1 MIRIALKMM
10 RKNVRQLIPAGIAII
25 VGTAFLAATFLFGN
39 SLDRSMRD
47 QISAAYGTANFIVED
62 NRYANVQTYATEGE
76 AKAAAQEQENI
87 DNPVLSDVIQQARN
101 EKVASYRL
109 DTSSVAVVTTQ
120 RTNKTATSTMIPMGS
135 DASIMPL
142 KLVKGRYPTKPGEI
156 ALDQR
161 RVAKQGWKL
170 GDEVTYALQTWAGPD
185 SASAQESYVKAK
197 VVGFVSDP
205 NHAFPLAASVSV
217 ASQDDFVA
225 ASVESIIKLN
235 IAGVVSTYQ
244 SLAEQ
249 KQQLEEQKANP
260 EKFKNADE
268 TSLVTQNDVKESE
281 GYYND
286 TVKETGMDFMQA
298 QAWLA
303 QYKAHE
309 ITPDANTYNTRDF
322 SVNGLYLRAK
332 DGVTTQQ
339 LAQIFPKKL
348 WKVTTRSA
356 SEKKMMDNLGNGT
369 DFVRIFLLTFGL
381 LALFVAALVISNT
394 FQVLVAQRR
403 RTLALLRAI
412 GAKKKQ
418 LYHMVEWEAIAL
430 GLVSSALG
438 VGVACLIIFILD
450 ATNVTFGANEVQSG
464 VQFFFIPSN
473 LVFSVPMIAGTV
485 ITLIASLTAARLA
498 TKVTPLEALRPMDQI
513 PTKKAGFLRAA
524 LSILLMLIGG
534 ALVAWVVYATNNDMV
549 MKAKNI
555 NQMAMTV
562 VGLAVLGCAL
572 LLVGLIISAIWW
584 MPVLMKI
591 GNAVASHVGPASRVA
606 AANVSRNP
614 RRVASTG
621 VALLIGVTLVST
633 IATGAAT
640 VKTTMNSILDN
651 KFSVDMNVVSSK
663 LTASKVK
670 SVRSVDGVEGAGLV
684 YKTLAEVDK
693 PALQDDSATVVS
705 ISAKDRRDVIRGAA
719 ATESLPR
726 GEALMSSDKVKK
738 WGKRQ
743 LKSGDKITLT
753 VDGDVQA
760 DGTVKKDQLT
770 FTVKIVDF
778 RLPDGARDTPVLLVN
793 PEDLPQSVK
802 VASNAQMWA
811 KISENI
817 NIVQLMS
824 DIPDEVGDGE
834 AYVMGP
840 AVERQLMNLII
851 DRMMISLI
859 TLLAVAVL
867 IALVGVANTLSL
879 SVIERTRESATLRA
893 VGMTRGQ
900 LKRSLAV
907 EALIISIVASL
918 AGIILGTT
926 FGGFGAWVVLQSAF
940 GKTTLMINWTI
951 SAIIVVVALV
961 AALISSVAPAR
972 RAIKTPPVEAL
983 AEA

>member
-47 QISAAYGTANFIVED
+47 QVSAAYGTANFIVED
-62 NRYANVQTYATEGE
+62 NRYANEQTYATKEE

-87 DNPVLSDVIQQARN
+87 DNPVLSDVIKQARN

-109 DTSSVAVVTTQ
+109 NTSSVAVVTTQ

-185 SASAQESYVKAK
+185 STSAQESYVKAK

-225 ASVESIIKLN
+225 ASVESITKLN

-244 SLAEQ
+244 SLAQQ

-268 TSLVTQNDVKESE
+268 TSLVTQNDVKETE

-309 ITPDANTYNTRDF
+309 ITPDANTYKTHDF

-356 SEKKMMDNLGNGT
+356 SEKKAMDNLGNGT
-369 DFVRIFLLTFGL
+369 DIVRIFLLTFGL

-464 VQFFFIPSN
+464 VQFFFIPSA
-473 LVFSVPMIAGTV
+473 LVFDVPIIAGTV

-513 PTKKAGFLRAA
+513 PTKKAGFARAA
-524 LSILLMLIGG
+524 FSILLMLFGG
-534 ALVAWVVYATNNDMV
+534 ALVAWVSYATQNNMV
-549 MKAKNI
+549 LKAKDVNH
-555 NQMAMTV
+555 MAMTV
-562 VGLAVLGCAL
+562 IGLAVLGCAL
-572 LLVGLIISAIWW
+572 LLVGFIISAIWW

-591 GNAVASHVGPASRVA
+591 GNVFASHVGPASRVA
-606 AANVSRNP
+606 AANVARNP
-614 RRVASTG
+614 RRVSSTG

-684 YKTLAEVDK
+684 YKTFAEVDK
-693 PALQDDSATVVS
+693 PALEDDSATVVS

-719 ATESLPR
+719 ATASLPR
-726 GEALMSSDKVKK
+726 GSALMSSDKVKK

-743 LKSGDKITLT
+743 LKSGDKITLS

-778 RLPDGARDTPVLLVN
+778 RLPDGASESPVLLVN
-793 PEDLPQSVK
+793 PQDLPQSVK

-824 DIPDEVGDGE
+824 DIPDEIGDGE

-859 TLLAVAVL
+859 ALLAVAVL

>member
-47 QISAAYGTANFIVED
+47 QVSAAYGTANFIVED
-62 NRYANVQTYATEGE
+62 NRYANEQTYATKEE
-76 AKAAAQEQENI
+76 AKAASQEQENI
-87 DNPVLSDVIQQARN
+87 DNPVLSDVIEQARN
-101 EKVASYRL
+101 EKITSYRL
-109 DTSSVAVVTTQ
+109 DTSSVAVVTTK

-185 SASAQESYVKAK
+185 STSAQESYVKAT

-205 NHAFPLAASVSV
+205 THAFPLAASVSV
-217 ASQDDFVA
+217 ASQGDFVA
-225 ASVESIIKLN
+225 ASVESIHKLD

-244 SLAEQ
+244 SLAQQ

-268 TSLVTQNDVKESE
+268 TSLVTENDVKETE

-286 TVKETGMDFMQA
+286 SVKETGMDFMQA
-298 QAWLA
+298 QAWLT

-322 SVNGLYLRAK
+322 SINGLYLRAK
-332 DGVTTQQ
+332 AGVTTAQ

-356 SEKKMMDNLGNGT
+356 SEKKTMDNLGNGT

-403 RTLALLRAI
+403 RTLALLRAM

-430 GLVSSALG
+430 SLVSSALG

-524 LSILLMLIGG
+524 LSVLLLLIGG
-534 ALVAWVVYATNNDMV
+534 ALVAWVVYATNNNMV

-562 VGLAVLGCAL
+562 IGLAVLGCAL

-651 KFSVDMNVVSSK
+651 KFSVDMNVVYSK

-684 YKTLAEVDK
+684 YKTSAEVDK
-693 PALQDDSATVVS
+693 PALQDDSATVIS

-719 ATESLPR
+719 ATAPLPR
-726 GEALMSSDKVKK
+726 GSALMSSDKVKK
-738 WGKRQ
+738 WGKKQ

-778 RLPDGARDTPVLLVN
+778 RLPDGASGSPVLLVN

-824 DIPDEVGDGE
+824 DLSDEFGDGE
-834 AYVMGP
+834 AYVMSP
-840 AVERQLMNLII
+840 AVQRQLMNLII

-859 TLLAVAVL
+859 ALLAVAVL

-951 SAIIVVVALV
+951 STIIVVVALV

>member
-684 YKTLAEVDK
+684 YKTSAEVDK

-719 ATESLPR
+719 ATASLPR
-726 GEALMSSDKVKK
+726 GSALMSSDKVKK

-859 TLLAVAVL
+859 ALLAVAVL

-951 SAIIVVVALV
+951 SAIIVMVALV

>member
-47 QISAAYGTANFIVED
+47 QVSAAYGTANFIVED
-62 NRYANVQTYATEGE
+62 NRYANEQTYATKEE

-87 DNPVLSDVIQQARN
+87 DNPVLSDVIKQARN
-101 EKVASYRL
+101 EKVASYRF

-120 RTNKTATSTMIPMGS
+120 RTNKTVTSTMIPMGS

-205 NHAFPLAASVSV
+205 NHAFPLVASASV

-225 ASVESIIKLN
+225 ASVESIMKLN

-244 SLAEQ
+244 SLAQQ

-260 EKFKNADE
+260 EKFKNANE
-268 TSLVTQNDVKESE
+268 ASLVTQNDVKETE

-418 LYHMVEWEAIAL
+418 LYHMVEWEAVAL

-651 KFSVDMNVVSSK
+651 KFSVDMSIVSSK

-684 YKTLAEVDK
+684 YKTSAEVDK

-705 ISAKDRRDVIRGAA
+705 ISAQERRDVIRGAA
-719 ATESLPR
+719 ATASLPR
-726 GEALMSSDKVKK
+726 GSALMSSDKVKK

-824 DIPDEVGDGE
+824 DIPDAIGSGE

-840 AVERQLMNLII
+840 GAERQLMNLII

-859 TLLAVAVL
+859 ALLAVAVL

>member
-62 NRYANVQTYATEGE
+62 NRYANVQTYATAGE

-185 SASAQESYVKAK
+185 STSAQESYVKAT

-225 ASVESIIKLN
+225 ASVESIMKLN

-244 SLAEQ
+244 SLAQQ

-268 TSLVTQNDVKESE
+268 TSLVTQNDVKETE

-356 SEKKMMDNLGNGT
+356 SEKKKMDNLGNGT

-562 VGLAVLGCAL
+562 IGLAVLGCAL

-591 GNAVASHVGPASRVA
+591 GNAVASYVGPASRVA

-684 YKTLAEVDK
+684 YKTSAEVDK

-705 ISAKDRRDVIRGAA
+705 ISAQERRDVIRGAA
-719 ATESLPR
+719 ATASLPR
-726 GEALMSSDKVKK
+726 GSALMSSDKVKK

-753 VDGDVQA
+753 VDGDVQP

-778 RLPDGARDTPVLLVN
+778 RLPNGASESPVLLVN
-793 PEDLPQSVK
+793 PEDLPQSVE

-859 TLLAVAVL
+859 ALLAVAVL

>member
-1 MIRIALKMM
+1 MIRIALKIM

-142 KLVKGRYPTKPGEI
+142 KLVKGRYPAKPGEI

-225 ASVESIIKLN
+225 ASVESIMKLN

-244 SLAEQ
+244 SLAQQ

-268 TSLVTQNDVKESE
+268 ASLVTQNDVKETE
-281 GYYND
+281 GYYNE

-309 ITPDANTYNTRDF
+309 ITPGANTYNTRDF

-369 DFVRIFLLTFGL
+369 DVVRIFLLTFGL

-534 ALVAWVVYATNNDMV
+534 ALVAWVVYATNNNMV

-562 VGLAVLGCAL
+562 IGLAVLGCAL

-684 YKTLAEVDK
+684 YKTSAEVDK

-705 ISAKDRRDVIRGAA
+705 ISAKERRDVIRGAA
-719 ATESLPR
+719 ATASLPR
-726 GEALMSSDKVKK
+726 GSALMSSDKVKK

-770 FTVKIVDF
+770 FTVTIVDF
-778 RLPDGARDTPVLLVN
+778 RLPNGASESPVLLVN

-802 VASNAQMWA
+802 VASNAHMWA

-824 DIPDEVGDGE
+824 DIPDEIGDGE

-859 TLLAVAVL
+859 ALLAVAVL

>member
-1 MIRIALKMM
+1 MIRIALKIM

-142 KLVKGRYPTKPGEI
+142 KLVKGRYPAKPGEI

-225 ASVESIIKLN
+225 ASVESIMKLN

-244 SLAEQ
+244 SLAQQ

-268 TSLVTQNDVKESE
+268 ASLVTQNDVKETE
-281 GYYND
+281 GYYNE

-309 ITPDANTYNTRDF
+309 ITPGANTYNTRDF

-369 DFVRIFLLTFGL
+369 DVVRIFLLTFGL

-534 ALVAWVVYATNNDMV
+534 ALVAWVVYATNNNMV

-562 VGLAVLGCAL
+562 IGLAVLGCAL

-684 YKTLAEVDK
+684 YKTSAEVDK

-705 ISAKDRRDVIRGAA
+705 ISAKERRDVIRGAA
-719 ATESLPR
+719 ATASLPR
-726 GEALMSSDKVKK
+726 GSALMSSDKVKK

-770 FTVKIVDF
+770 FTVTIVDF
-778 RLPDGARDTPVLLVN
+778 RLPNGASESPVLLVN

-824 DIPDEVGDGE
+824 DIPDEIGDGE

-859 TLLAVAVL
+859 ALLAVAVL

-951 SAIIVVVALV
+951 SAIIMVVALV

>member
-1 MIRIALKMM
+1 MISIALKMM
-10 RKNVRQLIPAGIAII
+10 RKNVRQLIPAGIAIV

-47 QISAAYGTANFIVED
+47 QVSAAYGAANYIVSD
-62 NRYANVQTYATEGE
+62 NRNVQEGSSASETENE
-76 AKAAAQEQENI
+76 TEQEQSVPTPSIGE
-87 DNPVLSDVIQQARN
+87 VVKQASN
-101 EKVASYRL
+101 KYVEAYRL
-109 DTSSVAVVTTQ
+109 ETSSVAVITTP
-120 RTNKTATSTMIPMGS
+120 RTNKTSTSTIIPMGS
-135 DASIMPL
+135 DASMMPL
-142 KLVKGRYPTKPGEI
+142 KLVKGHYPAQHGEVV
-156 ALDQR
+156 LDQR
-161 RVAKQGWKL
+161 RAAKQGWKL
-170 GDEVTYALQTWAGPD
+170 GDEVTYALQTYSGPSTGAD
-185 SASAQESYVKAK
+185 QESYVKAK
-197 VVGFVSDP
+197 VVGFVTDP
-205 NHAFPLAASVSV
+205 NHAFPFAASVSV
-217 ASQDDFVA
+217 AAQDDYIA
-225 ASVESIIKLN
+225 ASAESIHVLN
-235 IAGVVSTYQ
+235 VGTVISQYQ
-244 SLAEQ
+244 ILAQQ
-249 KQQLEEQKANP
+249 KQQLAEQKANP
-260 EKFKNADE
+260 EKFKNAE
-268 TSLVTQNDVKESE
+268 EGQLVTENDIKESQE
-281 GYYND
+281 YYD
-286 TVKETGMDFMQA
+286 ASVKDVGMDFLQA

-309 ITPDANTYNTRDF
+309 IIPDESTYQSSDVMPT
-322 SVNGLYLRAK
+322 GIYLRAK
-332 DGVTTQQ
+332 DGVSTSQ
-339 LAQIFPKKL
+339 LNQFLPKKL
-348 WKVTTRSA
+348 WKVTTRADDESQRMK
-356 SEKKMMDNLGNGT
+356 SLGNGT
-369 DFVRIFLLTFGL
+369 DVVRIFLLTFGL

-418 LYHMVEWEAIAL
+418 LYHMVEWEAIVL
-430 GLVSSALG
+430 GLVSSAIG
-438 VGVACLIIFILD
+438 VGLACLIIFILD
-450 ATNVTFGANEVQSG
+450 VTNVTIGANEVQSG
-464 VQFFFIPSN
+464 VQFFFIPSA
-473 LVFSVPMIAGTV
+473 LVFDVPIIAGTV

-513 PTKKAGFLRAA
+513 PTKKAGFARAA
-524 LSILLMLIGG
+524 LSILLMLFGG
-534 ALVAWVVYATNNDMV
+534 ALVAWVSYATQNNMV
-549 MKAKNI
+549 LKAKDVNH
-555 NQMAMTV
+555 MAMTV
-562 VGLAVLGCAL
+562 IGLAVLGCAL

-606 AANVSRNP
+606 AANVARNP

-651 KFSVDMNVVSSK
+651 KFSVDMNVSSSK
-663 LTASKVK
+663 LTHSKVK
-670 SVRSVDGVEGAGLV
+670 AVRDVDGVQAAGLV
-684 YKTLAEVDK
+684 YRGSAEVDK
-693 PALQDDSATVVS
+693 PELKDASATLVA
-705 ISAKDRRDVIRGAA
+705 ISGKDRRSVIRGAA
-719 ATESLPR
+719 AIASLPR
-726 GEALMSSDKVKK
+726 GSALMSSDKVKQ
-738 WGKRQ
+738 WGKNQ
-743 LKSGDKITLT
+743 LKTGDSIT
-753 VDGDVQA
+753 VSVSGDVQA
-760 DGTVKKDQLT
+760 DGTVKKEQLN
-770 FTVKIVDF
+770 FKVKIVDF
-778 RLPDGARDTPVLLVN
+778 RLPDGSRETPVLLVN

-802 VASNAQMWA
+802 SPQNAQLWA
-811 KISENI
+811 KIDENV

-824 DIPDEVGDGE
+824 DIPDEIGDGE

-840 AVERQLMNLII
+840 AVERQMMNLII

-859 TLLAVAVL
+859 ALLAVAVL

-926 FGGFGAWVVLQSAF
+926 FGGFGAWVVLHSAF
-940 GKTTLMINWTI
+940 GKTVLAINWQI
-951 SAIIVVVALV
+951 GVSILVVALV

>member
-1 MIRIALKMM
+1 M

-47 QISAAYGTANFIVED
+47 QVSAAYGTANFIVED
-62 NRYANVQTYATEGE
+62 NRYANEQTYATKEE

-87 DNPVLSDVIQQARN
+87 DNPVLSDVIKQARN
-101 EKVASYRL
+101 EKVASYRF

-120 RTNKTATSTMIPMGS
+120 RTNKTVTSTMIPMGS

-205 NHAFPLAASVSV
+205 NHAFPLVASASV

-225 ASVESIIKLN
+225 ASVESIMKLN

-244 SLAEQ
+244 SLAQQ

-260 EKFKNADE
+260 EKFKNANE
-268 TSLVTQNDVKESE
+268 ASLVTQNDVKETE

-418 LYHMVEWEAIAL
+418 LYHMVEWEAVAL

-651 KFSVDMNVVSSK
+651 KFSVDMSIVSSK

-684 YKTLAEVDK
+684 YKTSAEVDK

-705 ISAKDRRDVIRGAA
+705 ISAQERRDVIRGAA
-719 ATESLPR
+719 ATASLPR
-726 GEALMSSDKVKK
+726 GSALMSSDKVKK

-824 DIPDEVGDGE
+824 DIPDAIGSGE

-840 AVERQLMNLII
+840 GAERQLMNLII

-859 TLLAVAVL
+859 ALLAVAVL

>member
-1 MIRIALKMM
+1 MISIALKMM
-10 RKNVRQLIPAGIAII
+10 RKNVRQLIPAGIAIV

-47 QISAAYGTANFIVED
+47 QVSAAYGAANYIVSD
-62 NRYANVQTYATEGE
+62 NRNVQEGSSASETENE
-76 AKAAAQEQENI
+76 TEQEQSAPTPSIGE
-87 DNPVLSDVIQQARN
+87 VVKQASN
-101 EKVASYRL
+101 KYVEAYRL
-109 DTSSVAVVTTQ
+109 ETSAVAVITTP
-120 RTNKTATSTMIPMGS
+120 RTNKTSTSTIIPMGS
-135 DASIMPL
+135 DASMMPL
-142 KLVKGRYPTKPGEI
+142 KLVKGHYPTQHGEVV
-156 ALDQR
+156 LDQR
-161 RVAKQGWKL
+161 RAAKQGWKL
-170 GDEVTYALQTWAGPD
+170 GDEVTYALQTYSGPSTGAD
-185 SASAQESYVKAK
+185 QESYVKAK
-197 VVGFVSDP
+197 VVGFVTDP
-205 NHAFPLAASVSV
+205 NHAFPFAASVSV
-217 ASQDDFVA
+217 AAQDDYIA
-225 ASVESIIKLN
+225 ASAESIHVLN
-235 IAGVVSTYQ
+235 VGTVISQYQ
-244 SLAEQ
+244 SLAQQ
-249 KQQLEEQKANP
+249 KQQLAEQKANP
-260 EKFKNADE
+260 EKFKNAE
-268 TSLVTQNDVKESE
+268 EGQLVTEKDIKESQE
-281 GYYND
+281 YYD
-286 TVKETGMDFMQA
+286 ASVKDVGMDFLHA

-309 ITPDANTYNTRDF
+309 IIPDESTYQSTDVMP
-322 SVNGLYLRAK
+322 SGIYLRAK
-332 DGVTTQQ
+332 DGVSTSQ
-339 LAQIFPKKL
+339 LSQFLPKRL
-348 WKVTTRSA
+348 WKVTTRADDESHTM
-356 SEKKMMDNLGNGT
+356 KNLGNGT

-555 NQMAMTV
+555 SQMTV

-651 KFSVDMNVVSSK
+651 KFSVDMSIVSSK

-684 YKTLAEVDK
+684 YKTSAEVDK

-705 ISAKDRRDVIRGAA
+705 ISAKERRDVIRGAA
-719 ATESLPR
+719 ATASLPR
-726 GEALMSSDKVKK
+726 GSALMSSDKVKK

-778 RLPDGARDTPVLLVN
+778 RLPDGASESPVLLVN

-824 DIPDEVGDGE
+824 DIPDAIGSGE

-840 AVERQLMNLII
+840 GVERQLMNLII

-859 TLLAVAVL
+859 ALLAVAVL

-907 EALIISIVASL
+907 ESLIISIVASL

-926 FGGFGAWVVLQSAF
+926 FGGFGAWVVLQSSF

>member
-101 EKVASYRL
+101 ENIASYRL

-225 ASVESIIKLN
+225 ASVESIMKLN

-244 SLAEQ
+244 SLAQQ

-268 TSLVTQNDVKESE
+268 TSLVTQNDVKETE

-356 SEKKMMDNLGNGT
+356 SEKKKMDNLGNGT

-562 VGLAVLGCAL
+562 IGLAVLGCAL

-591 GNAVASHVGPASRVA
+591 GNAVASYVGPASRVA

-684 YKTLAEVDK
+684 YKTSAEVDK

-705 ISAKDRRDVIRGAA
+705 ISAQERRDVIRGAA
-719 ATESLPR
+719 ATASLPR
-726 GEALMSSDKVKK
+726 GSALMSSDKVKK

-760 DGTVKKDQLT
+760 DGTVKKDQLS
-770 FTVKIVDF
+770 FTVTIVDF
-778 RLPDGARDTPVLLVN
+778 RLPNGASESPVLLVN

-840 AVERQLMNLII
+840 GVQRQLMNLII

-859 TLLAVAVL
+859 ALLAVAVL

-926 FGGFGAWVVLQSAF
+926 FGGFGAWVVLQSSF

>member
-62 NRYANVQTYATEGE
+62 NRYANVQTYATAGE

-170 GDEVTYALQTWAGPD
+170 GDEVAYALQTWAGPG

-197 VVGFVSDP
+197 IVGFVSDP

-244 SLAEQ
+244 SLAQQ

-268 TSLVTQNDVKESE
+268 TSLVTQNDVKETE
-281 GYYND
+281 GYYNE

-356 SEKKMMDNLGNGT
+356 SEKKAMDNLGNGT
-369 DFVRIFLLTFGL
+369 DIVRIFLLTFGL

-670 SVRSVDGVEGAGLV
+670 SVRSVDGVEGAALV
-684 YKTLAEVDK
+684 YKTSAEVDK

-719 ATESLPR
+719 ATASLPR
-726 GEALMSSDKVKK
+726 GSALMSSDKVKK

-778 RLPDGARDTPVLLVN
+778 RLPDGASESPVLLVN

-802 VASNAQMWA
+802 VASKAHMWA
-811 KISENI
+811 KIGENI

-824 DIPDEVGDGE
+824 DIPDEIGDGE

-840 AVERQLMNLII
+840 GVERQLMNLII

-859 TLLAVAVL
+859 ALLAVAVL

>member
-47 QISAAYGTANFIVED
+47 QVSAAYGAANYIVSD
-62 NRYANVQTYATEGE
+62 NRNVQEGGSASETENE
-76 AKAAAQEQENI
+76 TEQEQSVT
-87 DNPVLSDVIQQARN
+87 NPSIGEVVKQASN
-101 EKVASYRL
+101 KYVQAYRL
-109 DTSSVAVVTTQ
+109 ETSAVAVITTT
-120 RTNKTATSTMIPMGS
+120 RTNKTSTSTIIPMGS
-135 DASIMPL
+135 DASMMPL
-142 KLVKGRYPTKPGEI
+142 KLVKGRYPTQHGEVV
-156 ALDQR
+156 LDQR
-161 RVAKQGWKL
+161 RAAKQGWKL
-170 GDEVTYALQTWAGPD
+170 GDEVTYALQTYSGPNTGAD
-185 SASAQESYVKAK
+185 QESYVKAK
-197 VVGFVSDP
+197 VVGFVTDP
-205 NHAFPLAASVSV
+205 NHAFPFAASVSV
-217 ASQDDFVA
+217 AAQDDYLA
-225 ASVESIIKLN
+225 ASAESIHVLN
-235 IAGVVSTYQ
+235 VGTVISQYQ
-244 SLAEQ
+244 SLAQQ
-249 KQQLEEQKANP
+249 KQQLEAQKENP
-260 EKFKNADE
+260 EKFKNTDE
-268 TSLVTQNDVKESE
+268 GQLVTEKDIKDSQEYYESSVKE
-281 GYYND
+281 
-286 TVKETGMDFMQA
+286 VGMDFLQA

-309 ITPDANTYNTRDF
+309 IIPDESTYQSTD
-322 SVNGLYLRAK
+322 VMPTGIYLRAK
-332 DGVTTQQ
+332 DGVSTSQLTQF
-339 LAQIFPKKL
+339 FPQKL
-348 WKVTTRSA
+348 WKVTTRGDDESQRMK
-356 SEKKMMDNLGNGT
+356 SLGNGT

-524 LSILLMLIGG
+524 LSILLLLIGG
-534 ALVAWVVYATNNDMV
+534 ALVAWVVYATNNGMV

-555 NQMAMTV
+555 NQSAMTV
-562 VGLAVLGCAL
+562 VSLAVLGCAL
-572 LLVGLIISAIWW
+572 LLIGLIISAIWW

-684 YKTLAEVDK
+684 YKTSAEVDK

-705 ISAKDRRDVIRGAA
+705 ISAQERRDVIRGAA
-719 ATESLPR
+719 ATASLPR
-726 GEALMSSDKVKK
+726 GSALMSSDKVKK

-743 LKSGDKITLT
+743 LESGDKITLT

-770 FTVKIVDF
+770 FTVEIVDF
-778 RLPDGARDTPVLLVN
+778 RLPDGARESPVLLVN

-817 NIVQLMS
+817 NLVQLMS
-824 DIPDEVGDGE
+824 DIPDEIGDGE

-840 AVERQLMNLII
+840 GVERQLMNLII

-859 TLLAVAVL
+859 ALLAVAVL

>member
-62 NRYANVQTYATEGE
+62 NRYANEQTYATEGE

-170 GDEVTYALQTWAGPD
+170 GDEVTYALQTWTGPD

-205 NHAFPLAASVSV
+205 NHAFPLVASASV

-225 ASVESIIKLN
+225 ASVESIMKLN

-244 SLAEQ
+244 SLAQQ

-268 TSLVTQNDVKESE
+268 ASLVTQNDVKETE

-286 TVKETGMDFMQA
+286 AVKETGMDFMQA

-356 SEKKMMDNLGNGT
+356 SEKKKLDNLGNGT

-651 KFSVDMNVVSSK
+651 KFSVDMSIVSSK

-684 YKTLAEVDK
+684 YKILAEVDK

-705 ISAKDRRDVIRGAA
+705 ISAKERSDVIRGAA
-719 ATESLPR
+719 ATASLPR
-726 GEALMSSDKVKK
+726 GSALMSSDKVKK

-778 RLPDGARDTPVLLVN
+778 RLPDGASKSPVLLVN
-793 PEDLPQSVK
+793 PQDLPQSVK

-824 DIPDEVGDGE
+824 DIPDEIGDGE

-840 AVERQLMNLII
+840 GVERQLMNLII

-859 TLLAVAVL
+859 ALLAVAVL

>member
-1 MIRIALKMM
+1 MISIALKMM
-10 RKNVRQLIPAGIAII
+10 RKNVRQLIPAGIAIV

-47 QISAAYGTANFIVED
+47 QVSAAYGAANYIVSD
-62 NRYANVQTYATEGE
+62 NRNVQEGSSASETENE
-76 AKAAAQEQENI
+76 TEQEQSAPTPSIGE
-87 DNPVLSDVIQQARN
+87 VVKQASN
-101 EKVASYRL
+101 KYVEAYRL
-109 DTSSVAVVTTQ
+109 ETSAVAVITTP
-120 RTNKTATSTMIPMGS
+120 RTNKTSTSTIIPMGS
-135 DASIMPL
+135 DASMMPL
-142 KLVKGRYPTKPGEI
+142 KLVKGHYPTQHGEVV
-156 ALDQR
+156 LDQR
-161 RVAKQGWKL
+161 RAAKQGWKL
-170 GDEVTYALQTWAGPD
+170 GDEVTYALQTYSGPSTGAD
-185 SASAQESYVKAK
+185 QESYVKAK
-197 VVGFVSDP
+197 VVGFVTDP
-205 NHAFPLAASVSV
+205 NHAFPFAASVSV
-217 ASQDDFVA
+217 AAQDDYIA
-225 ASVESIIKLN
+225 ASAESIHVLN
-235 IAGVVSTYQ
+235 VGTVISQYQ
-244 SLAEQ
+244 SLAQQ
-249 KQQLEEQKANP
+249 KQQLAEQKANP
-260 EKFKNADE
+260 EKFKNAE
-268 TSLVTQNDVKESE
+268 EGQLVTEKDIKESQE
-281 GYYND
+281 YYD
-286 TVKETGMDFMQA
+286 ASVKDVGMDFLHA

-309 ITPDANTYNTRDF
+309 IIPDESTYQSTDVMP
-322 SVNGLYLRAK
+322 SGIYLRAK
-332 DGVTTQQ
+332 DGVSTSQ
-339 LAQIFPKKL
+339 LSQFLPKRL
-348 WKVTTRSA
+348 WKVTTRADDESHTM
-356 SEKKMMDNLGNGT
+356 KNLGNGT

-549 MKAKNI
+549 MK

-651 KFSVDMNVVSSK
+651 KFSVDMSIVSSK

-684 YKTLAEVDK
+684 YKTSAEVDK

-705 ISAKDRRDVIRGAA
+705 ISAKERRDVIRGAA
-719 ATESLPR
+719 ATASLPR
-726 GEALMSSDKVKK
+726 GSALMSSDKVKK

-778 RLPDGARDTPVLLVN
+778 RLPDGASESPVLLVN

-824 DIPDEVGDGE
+824 DIPDAIGSGE
-834 AYVMGP
+834 AYVRGLG
-840 AVERQLMNLII
+840 VERQLMNLII

-859 TLLAVAVL
+859 ALLAVAVL

-926 FGGFGAWVVLQSAF
+926 FGGFGAWVVLQSSF